1 MDDETRELLKE
12 CSSGCKMAINS
23 INQLREFVTDEKL
36 KDIMDRYD
44 KKHKQLEEDTAKLLQ
59 KYSSQEQEPGMMASM
74 FSRFMTDLKLLVNKD
89 DHQVAKLAMDGCNMG
104 IQSLSEFINKYE
116 NASSESISIA
126 KKIVKTEEQ
135 FMQELKE
142 FL

>member
-1 MDDETRELLKE
+1 MEDHTRELLKE

-23 INQLREFVTDEKL
+23 INQMREFVTDEKL
-36 KDIMDRYD
+36 KCVLDQYD
-44 KKHKQLEEDTAKLLQ
+44 KKHKELEEDTAKLLQ
-59 KYSSQEQEPGMMASM
+59 KHGSEEQEPGMMASK
-74 FSRFMTDLKLLVNKD
+74 FSRFMTDITLLVNQD
-89 DHQVAKLAMDGCNMG
+89 DSQAAKLAMDGCKIG

-116 NASSESISIA
+116 DASSESIAIA
-126 KKIVKTEEQ
+126 KKIVKAEEQ